1 MIAAAL
7 LAATIH
13 ASSWLNTTVPVSDS
27 DLRDRVVL
35 LDFWAAW
42 CTPCIRN
49 LPEMQSTAD
58 AFKGRPFAIVGV
70 HHEETS
76 GQIGLYLRDQGVLF
90 PVAIDTGATFKR
102 FAISRMPTYVLI
114 DKKGAV
120 RFQSNEPPPREVIA
134 SLLGE

>member
-13 ASSWLNTTVPVSDS
+13 ASSWLNTTKEVTDA

-49 LPEMQSTAD
+49 LPEMQAVAD
-58 AFKGRPFAIVGV
+58 ELKGQPFSLVGV

-90 PVAIDTGATFKR
+90 PVAIDTGATFR
-102 FAISRMPTYVLI
+102 QFSVYRMPTYVLI
-114 DKKGAV
+114 DKKGTV
-120 RFQSNEPPPREVIA
+120 RYWSNEPPARSVIA
-134 SLLGE
+134 GLLGE